1 MGKLGR
7 KGANTRE
14 RIIQAAAK
22 LIIEKGVADTS
33 LGDIADDVGIS
44 KGTLYYYYGSKG
56 DLIFDLS
63 DRHVR
68 RITSTISESLQRT
81 AGIQSPAEVIEMMLQ
96 IILRSE
102 TRGQI
107 HVYLIQEAL
116 TGHHSSLR
124 DRFVSEYRRW
134 RELIEDGLRMF
145 MDGSTDFAL
154 LSRVILYTV
163 DGLLLQ
169 SLLGVERLPLDEVSR
184 FFVK

>member
-1 MGKLGR
+1 MSKLGR
-7 KGANTRE
+7 KGVNTRE
-14 RIIQAAAK
+14 RIIQSAAK

-68 RITSTISESLQRT
+68 RITSTISDALQRS
-81 AGIQSPAEVIEMMLQ
+81 ASVSPPAKVIETMLE

-116 TGHHSSLR
+116 TGHNSTLR
-124 DRFVSEYRRW
+124 DRFVAEYRRW

-145 MDGSTDFAL
+145 MDDDTDFAF

-169 SLLGVERLPLDEVSR
+169 SLLGVERLPLAQVSS
-184 FFVK
+184 FFLR

>member
-1 MGKLGR
+1 MSKLGK

-14 RIIQAAAK
+14 RIIQSAAK
-22 LIIEKGVADTS
+22 LIIDKGVADTS
-33 LGDIADDVGIS
+33 LGDIAEDVGIS

-68 RITSTISESLQRT
+68 RITSTIKESLERT
-81 AGIQSPAEVIEMMLQ
+81 AGNYPPAEVIEMMLQ

-116 TGHHSSLR
+116 TGHHAELG

-145 MDGSTDFAL
+145 MDGATDFAL
-154 LSRVILYTV
+154 LSRIILYTV

-169 SLLGVERLPLDEVSR
+169 SLLGVERLPLGEVSQ
-184 FFVK
+184 FFLK

>member
-1 MGKLGR
+1 MSKLGR
-7 KGANTRE
+7 KGMNTRE
-14 RIIQAAAK
+14 RIIQSAAK
-22 LIIEKGVADTS
+22 LIIEKGVAETS

-68 RITSTISESLQRT
+68 RITSTISESLPRT
-81 AGIQSPAEVIEMMLQ
+81 TAVSSPAKVIEMMLE

-116 TGHHSSLR
+116 TGDHSSLR
-124 DRFVSEYRRW
+124 DRFVAEYRRW
-134 RELIEDGLRMF
+134 RELIEDGLRTF
-145 MDGSTDFAL
+145 MDDDTDFAF
-154 LSRVILYTV
+154 LSRIILYTV

-169 SLLGVERLPLDEVSR
+169 SLLGVERLPLEEVSQ
-184 FFVK
+184 FFLK